1 MLTMPNDIALPDILD
16 AMDSVLKSQARIYM
30 HLARVATER
39 FGRDGERSVRLGLRA
54 YGLWR
59 GREMQEAHHALGK
72 PVNMETLMRNWDNA
86 STLVASDTIADE
98 GSYTPNDVEFDV
110 FHCPA
115 ANAWKEG
122 DFHQM
127 GHWYCYEFHQAAA
140 RTYHPDGNVTIHE
153 NLMKG
158 DDHCHFR
165 WIMPPAS
172 AAHDPGAVTP
182 LGEKLAHD
190 YNAASEIEGAWKSLK
205 RSNRLLGGHFFT
217 CARPIIE
224 RHGQEGRA
232 AVAEAL
238 ADWGAYRG
246 RRLRARHEERGRPLS
261 LESFVADHDLPMLLI
276 WPVREIESGP
286 RRLVVEIDETP
297 QDEAFLDADAADL
310 GRLWYEASYPA
321 MAQAYMPGTRA
332 LWSALVSRGDATN
345 RLELDTPDA
354 PRT

>member
-1 MLTMPNDIALPDILD
+1 MLAMPNDVALPDILD

-86 STLVASDTIADE
+86 STWVASDTIADE
-98 GSYTPNDVEFDV
+98 GRYTPNDVEFDV

-127 GHWYCYEFHQAAA
+127 GHWYCDEFHQAAA

-238 ADWGAYRG
+238 ADWGADRG

-261 LESFVADHDLPMLLI
+261 LESFVADHDLPMRLI

-297 QDEAFLDADAADL
+297 QGEAFLDADAADL
-310 GRLWYEASYPA
+310 GRLWYEASSPA